1 MLPVIPIIEL
11 YMNPLEEFKAGIA
24 GAIQELKKEVGGV
37 RANRPSSALLEDI
50 KVNYYGQLTPM
61 KHVGTVSVAPPR
73 ELIIQLWD
81 TNAVQPAAKAIESAA
96 LGLTP
101 NTEGNTIRIFL
112 PELSSERR
120 DELKK
125 YVKKIAEQFR
135 IQVRQL
141 RDAANKQIELQFG
154 EGEIGE
160 DQKFKL
166 REDVQKHTE
175 ATNKDIEKIVDAKIV
190 EIDE

>member
-1 MLPVIPIIEL
+1 
-11 YMNPLEEFKAGIA
+11 MNPLDEFKTGIA
-24 GAIQELKKEVGGV
+24 GALQELKKEVGGV
-37 RANRPSSALLEDI
+37 RANRPSATLLEDI
-50 KVNYYGQLTPM
+50 RVNYYGEQTPM
-61 KHVGTVSVAPPR
+61 KHLGSVSVQPPR
-73 ELIIQLWD
+73 ELIIQIWD
-81 TNAVQPAAKAIESAA
+81 AGAVAAAAKAIESTA

-101 NTEGNTIRIFL
+101 NIEGNTIRIFL

-120 DELKK
+120 EELKK

-141 RDAANKQIELQFG
+141 REAANKAIESQFD
-154 EGEIGE
+154 EGELGE

-166 REDVQKHTE
+166 KEDVQKHTE
-175 ATNKDIEKIVDAKIV
+175 ATNKEIEKLIDAKMV

>member
-1 MLPVIPIIEL
+1 
-11 YMNPLEEFKAGIA
+11 MNPLEEFKTGVA
-24 GAIQELKKEVGGV
+24 GAMQELKKEIGGV
-37 RANRPSSALLEDI
+37 RANRPSAVLLEDI
-50 KVNYYGQLTPM
+50 KVNYYGAQTPM
-61 KHVGTVSVAPPR
+61 KHLGSITVQPPR
-73 ELIIQLWD
+73 ELIIQIWD
-81 TNAVQPAAKAIESAA
+81 VSAVAPAAKAIESAA

-112 PELSSERR
+112 PELSVERR
-120 DELKK
+120 EELKK

-141 RDAANKQIELQFG
+141 RDAANKSIEAQFD
-154 EGEIGE
+154 EGELGE

-166 REDVQKHTE
+166 KEDVQKHTE
-175 ATNKDIEKIVDAKIV
+175 VTNKEIEKVVDAKMA

>member
-1 MLPVIPIIEL
+1 
-11 YMNPLEEFKAGIA
+11 MNPLEEFKTGIA

-37 RANRPSSALLEDI
+37 RANRPSAVILEDI
-50 KVNYYGQLTPM
+50 KVNYYGEQTPM
-61 KHVGTVSVAPPR
+61 KHLGSISVQPPR
-73 ELIIQLWD
+73 ELIIQIWD
-81 TNAVQPAAKAIESAA
+81 ASAVAPAAKAIESAS

-120 DELKK
+120 EELKK

-141 RDAANKQIELQFG
+141 RDVANKQIESQFD
-154 EGEIGE
+154 EGELGE

-166 REDVQKHTE
+166 KEDVQKHTE
-175 ATNKDIEKIVDAKIV
+175 TTNKEIEKMVDAKMV

>member
-1 MLPVIPIIEL
+1 
-11 YMNPLEEFKAGIA
+11 MNPLEEFKMGIA

-37 RANRPSSALLEDI
+37 RANRPSAVLLEDI
-50 KVNYYGQLTPM
+50 KVNYYGTQTPM
-61 KHVGTVSVAPPR
+61 KHLGSISVQPPR
-73 ELIIQLWD
+73 ELTIQIWD
-81 TNAVQPAAKAIESAA
+81 ASAVAPATKAIESAA

-101 NTEGNTIRIFL
+101 NVEGNAIRIFL

-120 DELKK
+120 EELKK

-141 RDAANKQIELQFG
+141 REVANKAIDSQFD
-154 EGEIGE
+154 EGELGE

-175 ATNKDIEKIVDAKIV
+175 ATNKEIEKVVDAKMV

>member
-1 MLPVIPIIEL
+1 MA
-11 YMNPLEEFKAGIA
+11 NPLDEFKTGIA
-24 GAIQELKKEVGGV
+24 GALQELKKEVGGV
-37 RANRPSSALLEDI
+37 RANRPSATLLEDI
-50 KVNYYGQLTPM
+50 KVNYYGEQTPM
-61 KHVGTVSVAPPR
+61 KHLGSVSVQPPR
-73 ELIIQLWD
+73 ELIIQIWD
-81 TNAVQPAAKAIESAA
+81 AGAVASAAKAIESTA

-101 NTEGNTIRIFL
+101 NIEGNTIRIFL

-120 DELKK
+120 EELKK

-141 RDAANKQIELQFG
+141 REAANKTIESQFD
-154 EGEIGE
+154 EGELGE

-166 REDVQKHTE
+166 KEDVQKHTE
-175 ATNKDIEKIVDAKIV
+175 TTNKEIEKVVDAKMV